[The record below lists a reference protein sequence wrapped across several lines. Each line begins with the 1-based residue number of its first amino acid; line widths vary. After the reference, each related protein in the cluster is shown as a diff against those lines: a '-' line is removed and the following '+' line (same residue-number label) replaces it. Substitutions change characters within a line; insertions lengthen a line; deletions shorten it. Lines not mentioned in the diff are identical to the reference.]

1 MCAGVMCREVKS
13 RSCRVVHR
21 NGFALVCWILQC
33 FVMWGAMRPHSF
45 FYSFLYI
52 YYYMNK
58 ERLMSEY
65 KSSKGG
71 EHMGE
76 IVIIEVPQGN
86 EVICE

>member
-1 MCAGVMCREVKS
+1 
-13 RSCRVVHR
+13 
-21 NGFALVCWILQC
+21 
-33 FVMWGAMRPHSF
+33 
-45 FYSFLYI
+45 
-52 YYYMNK
+52 
-58 ERLMSEY
+58 MSEY

>member
-1 MCAGVMCREVKS
+1 MCASVTCREVKLRS
-13 RSCRVVHR
+13 RRFVHR
-21 NGFALVCWILQC
+21 KGFALVCWTLQC
-33 FVMWGAMRPHSF
+33 FVMWGAMRPILFLF
-45 FYSFLYI
+45 FSYI

-58 ERLMSEY
+58 ERLISEY

>member
-1 MCAGVMCREVKS
+1 MSAGVTYREVKL

-33 FVMWGAMRPHSF
+33 FVMWGALRPILFLF
-45 FYSFLYI
+45 FSYI

-58 ERLMSEY
+58 ERPMSEY

-71 EHMGE
+71 VNMGE